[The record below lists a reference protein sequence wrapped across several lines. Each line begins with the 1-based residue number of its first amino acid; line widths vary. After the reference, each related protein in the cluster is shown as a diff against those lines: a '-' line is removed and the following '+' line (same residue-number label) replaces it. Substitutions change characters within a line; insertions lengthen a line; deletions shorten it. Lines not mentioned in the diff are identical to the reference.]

1 MTGRSDWF
9 SSAGVVSEPA
19 AEHPH
24 DAEHAHYTEHPHD
37 TEDLIRLVLVIRQD
51 KGWTQAALAEAAG
64 VPESDV
70 ARFEAG
76 EVVPAKPS
84 AIRYLEALGVVE
96 PGLF

>member
-9 SSAGVVSEPA
+9 SSAQVVTEPA

-24 DAEHAHYTEHPHD
+24 D
-37 TEDLIRLVLVIRQD
+37 TEDFVRLVLLMRQE
-51 KGWTQAALAEAAG
+51 KGWTQAGLAEAAG
-64 VPESDV
+64 VSESDV

-84 AIRYLEALGVVE
+84 AIRYLEALGAVE